1 MIRVLS
7 KGIVSNN
14 LGIISAVKLSILVG
28 ITVLVFCSCG
38 VVGQVKFENAAEAVN
53 ALDKHKIIGC
63 GDMDYLSA
71 GATSGLSCKIEGRS
85 KGFEIYT
92 YEHDAYDAC
101 NRLGWCSRYLEE
113 SEGKCCRFAGNV
125 QIITY
130 YYTDAG
136 MELGDSLLED
146 LVD

>member
-7 KGIVSNN
+7 KGIASNN
-14 LGIISAVKLSILVG
+14 LGVICAIRLSILVG
-28 ITVLVFCSCG
+28 LTVLVFGSCEG
-38 VVGQVKFENAAEAVN
+38 GQVKFENATEAVKS
-53 ALDKHKIIGC
+53 LEKHRIIGC
-63 GDMDYLSA
+63 RDMDYLSA

-92 YEHDAYDAC
+92 YEHDAYDSC

-113 SEGKCCRFAGNV
+113 SEGKCCRFIGNV

-130 YYTDAG
+130 YHSDAG
-136 MELGDSLLED
+136 MELGDTLAAD

>member
-7 KGIVSNN
+7 KGIESNN
-14 LGIISAVKLSILVG
+14 LGAICAIRSSILVG
-28 ITVLVFCSCG
+28 LIVLVFGGCEFR
-38 VVGQVKFENAAEAVN
+38 QVKFENATEAVKS
-53 ALDKHKIIGC
+53 LDKHKIIGC
-63 GDMDYLSA
+63 GDMNYISA

-92 YEHDAYDAC
+92 YERDAYDSC
-101 NRLGWCSRYLEE
+101 NWLDWCSRYLEE
-113 SEGKCCRFAGNV
+113 SDGKCCRFIGNV

-130 YYTDAG
+130 YHSDAG
-136 MELGDSLLED
+136 MELGDTLAAD

>member
-1 MIRVLS
+1 MIRILL
-7 KGIVSNN
+7 KGVASNN
-14 LGIISAVKLSILVG
+14 LGIIGAIRLSILVALA
-28 ITVLVFCSCG
+28 ILVFGSCEFKK
-38 VVGQVKFENAAEAVN
+38 VKFENATEAVKS
-53 ALDKHKIIGC
+53 LDKHKIIGC

-71 GATSGLSCKIEGRS
+71 GATSGLSCKIEGLS

-92 YEHDAYDAC
+92 YQHDAYDSC
-101 NRLGWCSRYLEE
+101 NRLDWCSRYLEE

-130 YYTDAG
+130 YHSDAG
-136 MELGDSLLED
+136 MELGDTLAAD